1 MRNVLFWGI
10 GKYSG
15 LSNLEFEM
23 KQKRSFRNICSIYLC
38 PKKVHG
44 ILLIESY
51 IIQRL
56 NVEKKNKKNK
66 GTKNIK
72 HTYMM
77 KKKPR
82 SSPAKKKK
90 SPAVGFERETLR
102 SLIQCVPT
110 RPICSSSGN
119 GLFSQDIDKISWFVI
134 SP

>member
-23 KQKRSFRNICSIYLC
+23 KQNRSFRNICSIYLC

-77 KKKPR
+77 KKKKTKFPR
-82 SSPAKKKK
+82 QEK
-90 SPAVGFERETLR
+90 
-102 SLIQCVPT
+102 
-110 RPICSSSGN
+110 
-119 GLFSQDIDKISWFVI
+119 KISCSRIRTGDLEI
-134 SP
+134 SNPVRTHSANLF

>member
-23 KQKRSFRNICSIYLC
+23 KQNRSFRNICSIYLC

-56 NVEKKNKKNK
+56 NVEKKNKKK
-66 GTKNIK
+66 TKEQKILYT
-72 HTYMM
+72 HT
-77 KKKPR
+77 
-82 SSPAKKKK
+82 
-90 SPAVGFERETLR
+90 
-102 SLIQCVPT
+102 
-110 RPICSSSGN
+110 
-119 GLFSQDIDKISWFVI
+119 
-134 SP
+134 